1 MARRDVRTEMIEG
14 AVGLLASHGVQ
25 GTSFALV
32 LEATG
37 APRGSIYHHFPGG
50 KNELVLAAVT
60 AAGAT
65 VTSLIDAAD
74 ADSPRDLVSMF
85 VRGWKTTLSSGRF
98 ERGCAI
104 AAASQGGEHELDI
117 RTTAHDV
124 FTQWRH
130 ALSRAL
136 VRSGAD
142 PCDADD
148 HAALLIA
155 AVEGALLM
163 GRAAHS
169 DEIFDVLE
177 RRLPLLVA
185 PRG

>member
-1 MARRDVRTEMIEG
+1 MARRDVKTQMIEG
-14 AVGLLASHGVQ
+14 ASELLATHGVQ

-50 KNELVLAAVT
+50 KNELVVAAVC

-65 VTSLIDAAD
+65 VTALIDAVD
-74 ADSPRDLVSMF
+74 AETPEEVVRVF
-85 VRGWKTTLSSGRF
+85 VGGWRATLKGGRF

-104 AAASQGGEHELDI
+104 AAASQSTEDEPDI
-117 RTTAHDV
+117 RAASHDV
-124 FTQWRH
+124 FTQWRL

-136 VRSGAD
+136 IRSGAD
-142 PCDADD
+142 PADAGDQ
-148 HAALLIA
+148 AALLIA

-163 GRAAHS
+163 GRAARD

-177 RRLPLLVA
+177 RRLPRLVE
-185 PRG
+185 

>member
-1 MARRDVRTEMIEG
+1 MRTEMIEG
-14 AVGLLASHGVQ
+14 ASELLAAHGVQ

-32 LEATG
+32 LETTG

-50 KNELVLAAVT
+50 KHELVLAAVA
-60 AAGAT
+60 AAGAS
-65 VTSLIDAAD
+65 VAALIDAAV
-74 ADSPRDLVSMF
+74 ADSPDELVRMF
-85 VRGWKTTLSSGRF
+85 IGGWRHTLTRGGF

-104 AAASQGGEHELDI
+104 AAASQSGEDDVDI
-117 RTTAHDV
+117 RAAADDV
-124 FTQWRH
+124 FVEWRS

-136 VRSGAD
+136 VRSGDD
-142 PCDADD
+142 PSAADD

-169 DEIFDVLE
+169 AEIFDVIERQILRLLE
-177 RRLPLLVA
+177 R
-185 PRG
+185 